1 LPTVFRRN
9 RLYQSGACP
18 TATWKIFEAR
28 TSNYM
33 SQPATAG
40 AGLRDVAAAP
50 SSICFIDG
58 EQGILSYRGYNIH
71 DLATH
76 CNFEEVIYLLW
87 YGKLPKQSEVDDLR
101 AQLAANAAAPAELL
115 SLMTAFPKDAVPMA
129 ALRTT
134 LSALSFYDPDTGN
147 NT

>member
-1 LPTVFRRN
+1 
-9 RLYQSGACP
+9 
-18 TATWKIFEAR
+18 
-28 TSNYM
+28 M

-87 YGKLPKQSEVDDLR
+87 HDKLPKPNSNNVMPRIKRTFRGSRGNGVRCR
-101 AQLAANAAAPAELL
+101 AAGC
-115 SLMTAFPKDAVPMA
+115 AV
-129 ALRTT
+129 
-134 LSALSFYDPDTGN
+134 
-147 NT
+147 